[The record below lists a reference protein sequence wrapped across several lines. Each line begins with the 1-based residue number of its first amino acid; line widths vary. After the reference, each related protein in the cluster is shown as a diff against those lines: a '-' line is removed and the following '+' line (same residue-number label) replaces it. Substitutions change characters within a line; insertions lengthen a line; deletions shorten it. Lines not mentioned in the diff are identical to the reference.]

1 MMKRIGLTGGIASG
15 KSLIS
20 QYFQD
25 RDILILDAD
34 KIYKNLLKTNNI
46 LYNELKKA
54 FNLQDLDLSLLARI
68 VFNDKEKLK
77 LLNRITHP
85 YVIQAFTEQIK
96 RLEKTEKMIVL
107 DIPLLF
113 EAKME
118 IYCDK
123 IICVYVDKETQIE
136 RLIERDG
143 LTEKEALKR
152 INSQMSLTEKCEKS
166 DYVIDNSQ
174 DFDYTYKQFKEIYQ
188 KLWEE

>member
-1 MMKRIGLTGGIASG
+1 MKRIGLTGGIASG

-34 KIYKNLLKTNNI
+34 KIYKNLLKTNNL

-54 FNLQDLDLSLLARI
+54 FHLKDLDLSLLARI

-85 YVIQAFTEQIK
+85 YVIQAFTEQMK
-96 RLEKTEKMIVL
+96 RLEKTERMVVL

-118 IYCDK
+118 VYCDK

-143 LTEKEALKR
+143 LTEEEALKR
-152 INSQMSLTEKCEKS
+152 IESQMSLTEKCQKS